1 MRARLTAASLLPRTI
16 SHALIDNV
24 SLNCLHLLPHQFAAV
39 FGQPFAIRLRRRNV
53 GVRVIFIRAD
63 CDGTQG
69 AERGKCPPTA
79 AMTYAVSAAPCRVIM
94 AANDS
99 AAGAARWHPAQAR
112 RGDGSRA
119 AWRDNAWSGGGR
131 YHLATGGS
139 RGDHFPRGLRLRDCT
154 RRSLRLPDCARS
166 SLRLPDCARSSLRLP
181 DCARSGRWL
190 SDYARRGLRL
200 SNRARCRP
208 LWRRHTWSCSL
219 RSRPLGGRSLRR
231 AERAAGAAFLEPPL
245 LPCCCCAEKSVL
257 VADRSCAALGV
268 QGANIMVAASRP
280 ALIRLIRVKSI
291 LLAMTSP
298 FIPTRTLA
306 DRGYGRIVERF

>member
-24 SLNCLHLLPHQFAAV
+24 SLNCLDLLPHQFAAV

-131 YHLATGGS
+131 YHLATSGS
-139 RGDHFPRGLRLRDCT
+139 RGDDFRVAFGCLTTRDV
-154 RRSLRLPDCARS
+154 
-166 SLRLPDCARSSLRLP
+166 
-181 DCARSGRWL
+181 
-190 SDYARRGLRL
+190 
-200 SNRARCRP
+200 
-208 LWRRHTWSCSL
+208 
-219 RSRPLGGRSLRR
+219 
-231 AERAAGAAFLEPPL
+231 AFGCLTVRE
-245 LPCCCCAEKSVL
+245 V
-257 VADRSCAALGV
+257 ALGCLTV
-268 QGANIMVAASRP
+268 REVAFGCLTAREVAFGCLTVREVAVACLTTRDV
-280 ALIRLIRVKSI
+280 ALV
-291 LLAMTSP
+291 
-298 FIPTRTLA
+298 
-306 DRGYGRIVERF
+306 

>member
-1 MRARLTAASLLPRTI
+1 MMLTALGPPHQLCASIIKTIERLCFSPRHERKRRLEQAGLLPRTI
-16 SHALIDNV
+16 CHALIDNV
-24 SLNCLHLLPHQFAAV
+24 SLNCLDLLPHQFAAV

-119 AWRDNAWSGGGR
+119 AWRDNAWSGGRR

-139 RGDHFPRGLRLRDCT
+139 RGDHFPRGLRL
-154 RRSLRLPDCARS
+154 L
-166 SLRLPDCARSSLRLP
+166 
-181 DCARSGRWL
+181 
-190 SDYARRGLRL
+190 DYARR
-200 SNRARCRP
+200 
-208 LWRRHTWSCSL
+208 
-219 RSRPLGGRSLRR
+219 
-231 AERAAGAAFLEPPL
+231 AFGCLTVRE
-245 LPCCCCAEKSVL
+245 V
-257 VADRSCAALGV
+257 ALGCLTV
-268 QGANIMVAASRP
+268 REVAFGCLTAREVAVGCLTTRDV
-280 ALIRLIRVKSI
+280 ALV
-291 LLAMTSP
+291 
-298 FIPTRTLA
+298 
-306 DRGYGRIVERF
+306 